1 MSPRTFF
8 INGTLN
14 NNGSLSNNA
23 GLGGKISIGST
34 GALNNAG
41 TVINNY
47 ELTNSGT
54 FNNAGTVI
62 NNFSLTN
69 SGTFTN
75 NGGLDNKGLLT
86 NNNTFT
92 NNGTLTNTGSFNADV
107 ISAFF
112 NGTDITINP
121 ENLFDI
127 IVDGIGSVISGE
139 GLGIIY
145 NTDDFTNNGTL
156 NNKFVLLNAGTLT
169 NTSPTT
175 LNNEGL
181 LINTKDLINSGQF
194 NNSAIVINSS
204 NLTNT
209 GVLDNTGSGTFDLT
223 SFFDGEN
230 FSFDFSN
237 LSSLLAGN
245 GVLLNLNGGTI
256 DNSGT
261 LNNDGFLINLGT
273 LNNTSATTLNNS
285 GILYNGNTLTNT
297 GTLNNTGTGT
307 IDFTP
312 LFSEGS
318 FSLDFSDLSDLLGGN
333 GILVNGGTIDNS
345 GTLNNDGFLINLGT
359 LNNTSATTLN
369 NNFLLV
375 NLESLSNTQGAVAN
389 NNGIMVNLGTF
400 TNEGQFSNGRPV
412 SVLISELTSLDS
424 ENLLGDIASTLT
436 SGIMVNLEDVK
447 NSGTFDN
454 NFVFAN
460 IGSFENQSGGV
471 LNNDFLLVNTEAMW
485 NKTGG
490 NMTNNGLLMNFG
502 TLTNDGTV
510 SNNGTIGAFS
520 LDNPLQLGAIYN
532 RGTLNNT
539 GDFTN
544 RFIVYNDGELNTSGT
559 FDNRFLLVNADD
571 MENSG
576 SMTNSGL
583 FLNFGSFTNDGSLV
597 NEGPFGAS
605 FSGSAF
611 ALDANTLDNPLQL
624 GAIYN
629 GATLNNTGDFTNR
642 FIVYN
647 DGELNTSGTFD
658 NRFLL
663 VNANNMENSGSMTN
677 SGLFLNFG
685 SFTNDG
691 SLVNEGPFG
700 ASFSGSAFALDAN
713 TLDNPLQLGAIY
725 NGATLNNTGD
735 FTNRFIVYNDGE
747 LNTSGTFDNR
757 FLLVNAN
764 NMENSGSMTN
774 SGLFLNFG
782 SFTNDGSLVNE
793 GPFGASL
800 PENASEMTASDLDNP
815 IQLGAIYNGGNLTN
829 SGTFEN
835 EFLLVNAGTLS
846 NNTEGSMTNSGFILN
861 FGTLANNGDLFNDG
875 GFKNLGILKGNGTIY
890 GYFSNDGIIAPG
902 NSIGTLT
909 FEGSYTHNDSAIYA
923 LEVDSIGNSDLI
935 DVKKTVAGRSGNAIL
950 NGGLVNVSPAKGFY
964 RWGTFYTI
972 LTAENEVFGTFD
984 DVNFP
989 LSSLFLVP
997 SLRYD
1002 DRNVYLDLVSDFTSS
1017 ARTDN
1022 QYAVASALDSI
1033 PVSVQ
1038 GDMADV
1044 MTCLVYQPT
1053 VNSALK
1059 AIDRISGHIYT
1070 ALPDASFYSIDRYLG
1085 AVSSHFGGFSMNDK
1099 QGIESGFWSSG
1110 FGGWGD
1116 RDGTDTSSQYTYE
1129 LTGGIFGYDH
1139 KLSETLLLGV
1149 AAGYASTDL
1158 SMDNLN
1164 EKANVDSWQGSLYG
1178 LYKDGPLHIGLIG
1191 SYGSHNYTTTRHID
1205 FSCVNRTA
1213 SADYDAYDLSA
1224 SLEAGYRIDTGKNTF
1239 IMPTASLQA
1248 IWLNSEAFAEKGA
1261 SALNL
1266 IVDDEHSTTL
1276 PGRIGLTFGVETTD
1290 RKGGKFTPEVRFA
1303 LRHDFAADNQYS
1315 HQASFAGAP
1324 DQSFTIKSDRVER
1337 DSFEAGATLAYETK
1351 SGTSIFVSYDAN
1363 LASDMNEQAA
1373 AFGFRYTW

>member
-1 MSPRTFF
+1 MTSYRVRTASSDLSGRSDRKKMTRPSGRSGIRLCLLLALLCHTGIPENASGATTRRLDENYTSNNTTLQSDSNYSNTNSFGLPRNVTIKQGATVYTSSTTSINIIGYTPLSPRTFF

-273 LNNTSATTLNNS
+273 LNNTSATTLNN
-285 GILYNGNTLTNT
+285 
-297 GTLNNTGTGT
+297 
-307 IDFTP
+307 
-312 LFSEGS
+312 
-318 FSLDFSDLSDLLGGN
+318 
-333 GILVNGGTIDNS
+333 
-345 GTLNNDGFLINLGT
+345 
-359 LNNTSATTLN
+359 
-369 NNFLLV
+369 NFLLV

-532 RGTLNNT
+532 RG
-539 GDFTN
+539 
-544 RFIVYNDGELNTSGT
+544 
-559 FDNRFLLVNADD
+559 
-571 MENSG
+571 
-576 SMTNSGL
+576 
-583 FLNFGSFTNDGSLV
+583 
-597 NEGPFGAS
+597 
-605 FSGSAF
+605 
-611 ALDANTLDNPLQL
+611 
-624 GAIYN
+624 
-629 GATLNNTGDFTNR
+629 
-642 FIVYN
+642 
-647 DGELNTSGTFD
+647 
-658 NRFLL
+658 
-663 VNANNMENSGSMTN
+663 
-677 SGLFLNFG
+677 
-685 SFTNDG
+685 
-691 SLVNEGPFG
+691 
-700 ASFSGSAFALDAN
+700 
-713 TLDNPLQLGAIY
+713 
-725 NGATLNNTGD
+725 TLNNTGD